1 MPRVKPA
8 PTQRVGPRTL
18 TARWTLDVDDYVTGV
33 VPLEGTSRWAV
44 ALASGRL
51 QFVGHA
57 DGRIASE
64 VAAHANGLGAVAARL
79 QGDLLVTGGLD
90 GTAKLFDAEG
100 RALVTLP
107 HKGGW
112 VEKVAWS
119 PDGTLVATA
128 CGKVVRVWHADGRPF
143 LETEPHESTVTDLAF
158 SPDGRTLATCCYG
171 GVRLWPLASGEG
183 ARHFA
188 WKGSLISL
196 VWSPDGK
203 VIVCGS
209 QDCSVH
215 FWRVKTGDD
224 SSMSGYPLKPKALAF
239 SADGLR
245 MATSGS
251 PVVCVW
257 RFEGKGPEGTKPLQ
271 LEAHAEPVTVLAA
284 APKGNLLA
292 SGAADGEL
300 VVWNPSINRKPRART
315 GPQGSALT
323 AAAWWPDVSSVIS
336 GTAAGRVVLWSET

>member
-1 MPRVKPA
+1 MPLVKSPA
-8 PTQRVGPRTL
+8 MKQTAARPL
-18 TARWTLDVDDYVTGV
+18 DARWTLDVDDYVTGV
-33 VPLEGTSRWAV
+33 VPLEATKRWAI
-44 ALASGRL
+44 ALASGNL
-51 QFVGHA
+51 LFVGHE
-57 DGRIASE
+57 DGRSVGE
-64 VAAHANGLGAVAARL
+64 TVAHAAGLGAVAARSH
-79 QGDLLVTGGLD
+79 GDLLATGGLD
-90 GTAKLFDAEG
+90 GTAKLFDSDG
-100 RALVTLP
+100 RSVATLP

-128 CGKVVRVWHADGRPF
+128 CGKLVRVWHADGRPF

-171 GVRLWPLASGEG
+171 GVRLWPLASGEP
-183 ARHFA
+183 ARYFA

-203 VIVCGS
+203 VIACGS

-215 FWRVKTGDD
+215 FWRVKTGAD

-245 MATSGS
+245 MATSGA

-271 LEAHAEPVTVLAA
+271 LEGHAAPVTVLAA
-284 APKGNLLA
+284 APKGHLLA

-300 VVWNPSINRKPRART
+300 VVWNPALNRKPRART
-315 GPQGSALT
+315 GPQEGATT
-323 AAAWWPDVSSVIS
+323 AAAWWSDVSSVIS
-336 GTAAGRVVLWSET
+336 ATAVGRVVLWSES